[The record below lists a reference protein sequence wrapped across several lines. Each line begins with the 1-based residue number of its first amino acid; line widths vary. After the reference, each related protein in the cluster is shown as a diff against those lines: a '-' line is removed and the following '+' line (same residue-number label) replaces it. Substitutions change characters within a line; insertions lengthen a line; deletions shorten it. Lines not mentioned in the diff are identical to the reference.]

1 MNLELKDLKRYE
13 LELDNCLAVI
23 LAANRANIPLDEV
36 GLATALGIDQAMT
49 DKLILKLQSENI
61 IK

>member
-1 MNLELKDLKRYE
+1 MNIELKDLKRYE

-23 LAANRANIPLDEV
+23 LAANRQNIPLDEE
-36 GLATALGIDQAMT
+36 GLAAALGIDQAMT